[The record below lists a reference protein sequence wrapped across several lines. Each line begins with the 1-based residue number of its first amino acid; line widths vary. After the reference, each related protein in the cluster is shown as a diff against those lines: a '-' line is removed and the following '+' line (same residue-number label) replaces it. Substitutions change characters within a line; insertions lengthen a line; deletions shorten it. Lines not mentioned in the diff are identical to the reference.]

1 MGELF
6 EGEDDI
12 RDLFKQML
20 GSDIIIK
27 DNIKESEEKLFIL
40 FVEQLEK
47 AKDLEDKVVEI
58 GLDVHPLVDPLWIV
72 IENMLKLQFGLDTTN
87 LIMFYLYD
95 RIGPDGKIIPL
106 VEEESDK
113 KFKLKNPKDLFA
125 YIKFRYSDK

>member
-87 LIMFYLYD
+87 LIMFYLYE

-106 VEEESDK
+106 VEEGSDK
-113 KFKLKNPKDLFA
+113 KFILKNPKDLFS

>member
-1 MGELF
+1 MSELF

-47 AKDLEDKVVEI
+47 AKELEEKVVEI

-95 RIGPDGKIIPL
+95 KIGPDGKIIPL
-106 VEEESDK
+106 VEEGSDK
-113 KFKLKNPKDLFA
+113 KFVLKTPKDLFS

>member
-6 EGEDDI
+6 ECEDDI

-20 GSDIIIK
+20 GSDMIIK

-47 AKDLEDKVVEI
+47 AKELEDKVVEI

-95 RIGPDGKIIPL
+95 KIGPDGKIIPL
-106 VEEESDK
+106 VEEGSDK
-113 KFKLKNPKDLFA
+113 KFVLKDPKDLFS